1 MYNKIKRR
9 CFPIM
14 KKSKIYIIACLII
27 LSGIIIYFISYQS
40 KTSDQECDTPIPS
53 CYVLKHVI

>member
-1 MYNKIKRR
+1 
-9 CFPIM
+9 M

-40 KTSDQECDTPIPS
+40 KTSDQECGTPIPS
-53 CYVLKHVI
+53 CYVLNHVI